1 MDIEFIAG
9 FAVIAPDPATSRGLY
24 VDALGLPLEAS
35 AGSDCFHSERIGG
48 AGLRGLAARRGADR
62 RHLLRPVVPR
72 GGLSQSFGR
81 FFHERTDRIT
91 REWLRRPARRAVV
104 RSSVTTPVNT
114 DTVGA

>member
-62 RHLLRPVVPR
+62 RHLLRPGVSR
-72 GGLSQSFGR
+72 GGLSQSFRR
-81 FFHERTDRIT
+81 FFRGRTDR
-91 REWLRRPARRAVV
+91 RSHSLARSTS
-104 RSSVTTPVNT
+104 RSSQLGYDSRLRPYQCS
-114 DTVGA
+114 A